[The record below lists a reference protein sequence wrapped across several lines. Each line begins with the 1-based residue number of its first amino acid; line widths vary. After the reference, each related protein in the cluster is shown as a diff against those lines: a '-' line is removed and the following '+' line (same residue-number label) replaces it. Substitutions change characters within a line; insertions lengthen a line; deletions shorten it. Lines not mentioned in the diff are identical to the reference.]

1 MTNWAILPVKP
12 FSKGKSR
19 LRSVV
24 VPDELEK
31 LNRQCYERTLEVLS
45 QTPAIDRVLVISRD
59 KKALNLA
66 VDRGCMAVYEQST
79 SNLNAAVRLG
89 LEFITYRDPGRV
101 LIIPSDLPLLK
112 PADLGQLMTRSQK
125 AESEV
130 FLVIVP
136 DLAQQGTNA
145 MLLSHPELVRP
156 AFGRGSFQKHCA
168 QAVQKGAEL
177 IVYLNRDIQQDL
189 DTPTDLEKM
198 KFLLQRQPVESTL

>member
-31 LNRQCYERTLEVLS
+31 LNRQFYERTLEVLS

-112 PADLGQLMTRSQK
+112 PADLGQLMTRSQ
-125 AESEV
+125 
-130 FLVIVP
+130 
-136 DLAQQGTNA
+136 
-145 MLLSHPELVRP
+145 
-156 AFGRGSFQKHCA
+156 
-168 QAVQKGAEL
+168 
-177 IVYLNRDIQQDL
+177 
-189 DTPTDLEKM
+189 
-198 KFLLQRQPVESTL
+198 